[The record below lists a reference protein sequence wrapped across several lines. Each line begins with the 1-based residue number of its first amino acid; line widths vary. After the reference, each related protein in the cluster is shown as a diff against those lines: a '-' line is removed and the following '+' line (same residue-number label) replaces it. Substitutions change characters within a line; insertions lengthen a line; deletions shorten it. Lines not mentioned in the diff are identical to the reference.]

1 MQIVERSRGMMTYDE
16 ERKDITFLERELANT
31 SENWRARILTTQDSL
46 NRKKTGTIQPISLP
60 DGLED
65 TENVRSWCEALR
77 LCGHDMRRVYARK
90 AIQAGCMPHALLQ
103 YTARNAYGH
112 MMPIPCWVSSC
123 AARRVGVLAPNF
135 LARTWPFWTGSTEI
149 IFFKDEK
156 PENGIDLANFLQEQL
171 AHTNFPPD
179 LLSKWC
185 EDLIHWRTHLTE
197 RHHSSIPL
205 KTLLDSRKA
214 FIVSFDVRSLKTR
227 FQGYA
232 QALETY
238 TILTEAAME
247 KAISGSYPSAVFAQK
262 LFLVILMNLDKFLES
277 YEGEDGCA
285 LRSVMEAASML
296 TIECFAEE
304 DAKRHGTDTRVKRI
318 KTA

>member
-1 MQIVERSRGMMTYDE
+1 M
-16 ERKDITFLERELANT
+16 
-31 SENWRARILTTQDSL
+31 
-46 NRKKTGTIQPISLP
+46 
-60 DGLED
+60 
-65 TENVRSWCEALR
+65 
-77 LCGHDMRRVYARK
+77 
-90 AIQAGCMPHALLQ
+90 
-103 YTARNAYGH
+103 
-112 MMPIPCWVSSC
+112 
-123 AARRVGVLAPNF
+123 
-135 LARTWPFWTGSTEI
+135 
-149 IFFKDEK
+149 
-156 PENGIDLANFLQEQL
+156 
-171 AHTNFPPD
+171 
-179 LLSKWC
+179 
-185 EDLIHWRTHLTE
+185 TE

-277 YEGEDGCA
+277 HEGEDGCA

-304 DAKRHGTDTRVKRI
+304 DAKRHGTDTESRIKRI
-318 KTA
+318 RTA

>member
-1 MQIVERSRGMMTYDE
+1 
-16 ERKDITFLERELANT
+16 
-31 SENWRARILTTQDSL
+31 
-46 NRKKTGTIQPISLP
+46 
-60 DGLED
+60 
-65 TENVRSWCEALR
+65 
-77 LCGHDMRRVYARK
+77 
-90 AIQAGCMPHALLQ
+90 
-103 YTARNAYGH
+103 
-112 MMPIPCWVSSC
+112 
-123 AARRVGVLAPNF
+123 
-135 LARTWPFWTGSTEI
+135 
-149 IFFKDEK
+149 
-156 PENGIDLANFLQEQL
+156 
-171 AHTNFPPD
+171 
-179 LLSKWC
+179 
-185 EDLIHWRTHLTE
+185 
-197 RHHSSIPL
+197 L

-304 DAKRHGTDTRVKRI
+304 DAKRHGTDTRIKRI